1 MSAAYLDAAVFVHA
15 LGRDDDL
22 REACRSVLAMVRA
35 ETIVAQSSVLTVEE
49 VVHVRSRRLGDRARA
64 VREGRDVASMVA
76 LQEVGRADLD
86 RALELFGD
94 HPALDPR
101 DAVHAAI
108 AVRIGAPA
116 IISTDADF
124 DALGDAQRIDP
135 RDARALAALA
145 R

>member
-64 VREGRDVASMVA
+64 VREGRDVASMV
-76 LQEVGRADLD
+76 
-86 RALELFGD
+86 
-94 HPALDPR
+94 
-101 DAVHAAI
+101 
-108 AVRIGAPA
+108 GAPA
-116 IISTDADF
+116 IISTGADF

-135 RDARALAALA
+135 RDARALAQLVG
-145 R
+145 